1 MAGYTTKY
9 TGGNAALDEI
19 LKKQGQ
25 VYAENREKALAGDE
39 RAITAMRNAN
49 DAANQAR
56 NAAGYAAEYANDD
69 IEYVKAN
76 AKPKT
81 TSKPA
86 TSAPSTMQNYI
97 EDMYKAQ
104 RENALAQLKSAYE
117 SNLNAINRAGQGIG
131 QQYTNARNQTAG
143 ASELSARNFQEYAA
157 AMGLNSGAGGQ
168 AELSRNIALQNDL
181 SALDAQEAS
190 TVADLELR
198 KTQAE
203 SDYNNAVAQAQSQ
216 NDAEK
221 AAAMYKEMVR
231 QEEAALAQELRDLEI
246 ARTERSNLADFGT
259 AFLKNGTMPS
269 PEMLAAMGMT
279 QDDAQRYLNA
289 LAASKVVPTTTKKE
303 EYKPPLKYDEVVA
316 ELAKGNRS
324 DVVLR
329 AAEYFGISPTNNE
342 TPGKGVDSMAFSD
355 LLVEVRR
362 QSGSGAEAI
371 IDKYWADMNEGQ
383 RGTIINLMKQK
394 GYDFVG

>member
-1 MAGYTTKY
+1 MAYTKY

-25 VYAENREKALAGDE
+25 VYAENREKALAGDQN
-39 RAITAMRNAN
+39 AIAAMRNAN
-49 DAANQAR
+49 DTANQAR
-56 NAAGYAAEYANDD
+56 NAAGYAAGYANDD

-76 AKPKT
+76 VKPKA
-81 TSKPA
+81 TSKPS

-131 QQYTNARNQTAG
+131 QQFTNARNQTAG

-168 AELSRNIALQNDL
+168 AELSRNITLQNDL

-279 QDDAQRYLNA
+279 QEDAQRYLNA
-289 LAASKVVPTTTKKE
+289 LAASKVVPTTTSKQE
-303 EYKPPLKYDEVVA
+303 EYKPPLKYDEVAA

-329 AAEYFGISPTNNE
+329 AAEYFGISPTNND
-342 TPGKGVDSMAFSD
+342 TPGKGVDDMTFSD
-355 LLVEVRR
+355 ILINVRR
-362 QSGSGAEAI
+362 QGKDGAEAI
-371 IDKYWADMNEGQ
+371 INQYWGTMNAAQ
-383 RGTIINLMKQK
+383 RGTLTNLLKQK
-394 GYDFVG
+394 GYDLEV

>member
-1 MAGYTTKY
+1 MAYTKY

-49 DAANQAR
+49 DTANQAR
-56 NAAGYAAEYANDD
+56 NAAGYAAEYADDD
-69 IEYVKAN
+69 IAYVKAN
-76 AKPKT
+76 AKTKA
-81 TSKPA
+81 TSKPT

-131 QQYTNARNQTAG
+131 QQFTNARNQTAG

-190 TVADLELR
+190 TVADLEL
-198 KTQAE
+198 K
-203 SDYNNAVAQAQSQ
+203 
-216 NDAEK
+216 
-221 AAAMYKEMVR
+221 
-231 QEEAALAQELRDLEI
+231 
-246 ARTERSNLADFGT
+246 
-259 AFLKNGTMPS
+259 
-269 PEMLAAMGMT
+269 
-279 QDDAQRYLNA
+279 
-289 LAASKVVPTTTKKE
+289 
-303 EYKPPLKYDEVVA
+303 
-316 ELAKGNRS
+316 
-324 DVVLR
+324 
-329 AAEYFGISPTNNE
+329 
-342 TPGKGVDSMAFSD
+342 
-355 LLVEVRR
+355 
-362 QSGSGAEAI
+362 
-371 IDKYWADMNEGQ
+371 
-383 RGTIINLMKQK
+383 
-394 GYDFVG
+394 